1 MWGFF
6 FSLGVI
12 IVALAKGDF
21 KSISICLRTIVEEF
35 TLGYS

>member
-6 FSLGVI
+6 FSSRVI

-21 KSISICLRTIVEEF
+21 KSIAVCLRIVVGEF
-35 TLGYS
+35 ILGYS